1 MLTFD
6 ITDSEGVL
14 INDRMYY
21 SIDDGAKELIQNRNT
36 NEKALFIECNE
47 SYLQDAIRNFE
58 NEVLSDVGNTRGF
71 RNIVYPQLAV
81 QNAGIGEEPEYY
93 VFTELPDSYNENAV
107 HQLSKALTVN
117 RFSIYS
123 RIMAAINIAESLS
136 VLKEYIGKCIQS
148 IRPEEI
154 YINTENGEVYI
165 WIEKWLCKY
174 SEKENAEEFGFSPEW
189 YESEEKVF
197 TETDFRFFTAY
208 VIFRLLCSDEPFD
221 GSGTLVEFPLLTK
234 EAIRSIQ
241 CGRYGFALVPGKNS
255 VSEYI
260 GQGLLKRWRAL
271 PLFVRN
277 EFEKSFTLGISSPG
291 DRTEIST
298 WLKTMRKMRDC
309 LVFVNGQ
316 VRFCDP
322 DVNNKVL
329 FMVIDDY
336 KIPVWPK
343 KAVYWYHTD
352 AQSSEKNN
360 GVIAGVTSKD
370 GRYYL
375 KNLSGSVW
383 TVTLD
388 KTSNWIQPEQ
398 EIEIVEGMTIQ
409 LENNKLIRI
418 VNGMISDPVK
428 AADVTVQDVKS
439 ADVTAQDV
447 KAADVTVQDVK
458 EAAAAEDEGTCD
470 TDPQSEGGQNPENI
484 DYNADGKEE

>member
-6 ITDSEGVL
+6 ITDSEGIL

-21 SIDDGAKELIQNRNT
+21 YTPTDNGPKELIQNQNT
-36 NEKALFIECNE
+36 NEKALFMECND
-47 SYLQDAIRNFE
+47 SYLQDAIRDFE
-58 NEVLSDVGNTRGF
+58 NEVISNVGNTRGF
-71 RNIVYPQLAV
+71 RNLVYPQLAV
-81 QNAGIGEEPEYY
+81 QNDVMEEEPKYS
-93 VFTELPDSYNENAV
+93 VFTELPDGYNENTV
-107 HQLSKALTVN
+107 HRLSKALNVN

-136 VLKEYIGKCIQS
+136 ILKDYIGKCIQS

-154 YINTENGEVYI
+154 YINTESGEVYI
-165 WIEKWLCKY
+165 WIEKWLCNY
-174 SEKENAEEFGFSPEW
+174 SEKPNAEEFGFSPEW
-189 YESEEKVF
+189 YESEEKEF

-208 VIFRLLCSDEPFD
+208 VFFRLLCNDEPFD
-221 GSGTLVEFPLLTK
+221 GSETLVEFPLLTK

-241 CGRYGFALVPGKNS
+241 GGRHGFALVPGKNN

-271 PLFVRN
+271 PLFIRN
-277 EFEKSFTLGISSPG
+277 EFEKSFTLGIDSPQE
-291 DRTEIST
+291 RTEIST

-322 DVNNKVL
+322 NVNNKVL

-352 AQSSEKNN
+352 APSAETNN

-370 GRYYL
+370 GSYYL
-375 KNLSGSVW
+375 KNLSGSEW
-383 TVTLD
+383 TVTLN
-388 KTSNWIQPEQ
+388 KTSSWIHPEQ

-409 LENNKLIRI
+409 LENGKLIKI
-418 VNGMISDPVK
+418 VNGVVEDPVRT
-428 AADVTVQDVKS
+428 ADDTVQDMKKDAV
-439 ADVTAQDV
+439 AENEDVCRT
-447 KAADVTVQDVK
+447 
-458 EAAAAEDEGTCD
+458 D
-470 TDPQSEGGQNPENI
+470 TQSDGSQNPGKN
-484 DYNADGKEE
+484 DDGADGKED